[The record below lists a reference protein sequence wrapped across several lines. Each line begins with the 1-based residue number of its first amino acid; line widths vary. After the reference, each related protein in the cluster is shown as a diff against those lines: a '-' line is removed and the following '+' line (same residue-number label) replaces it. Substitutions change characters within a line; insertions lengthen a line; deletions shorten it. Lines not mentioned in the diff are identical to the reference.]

1 MRSVRLFGSFKTS
14 VKKHFSSTAQSTK
27 AFEDAAKSGYSTVD
41 STDIEHHSKLSHKWW
56 DTAGE
61 LKALH
66 SLNTLRIQFIRD
78 GLANTGIT
86 SMIPSLPLSNVKI
99 LDVGCGGGIL
109 SEPLARIGADVTG
122 IDASSELIKTATE
135 HATLDINLSER
146 LQYISTSIEEHSQS
160 NYEKYDAVVSSEV
173 LEHVADKELFLKCC
187 TAAMRPGGSLFLTT
201 INKSMA
207 SLFGAI
213 IAAEYILRLVP
224 QGTHDWNKFVSPNE
238 VRRILES
245 AGCQTKLIHG
255 MCYNPLTNEWSWM
268 PSTVINYA
276 LHAVKREEL

>member
-1 MRSVRLFGSFKTS
+1 MRSVTLLGSFKAS
-14 VKKHFSSTAQSTK
+14 VRRHFFSTAQSSK
-27 AFEDAAKSGYSTVD
+27 GFEDAAKSGYTTVD
-41 STDIEHHSKLSHKWW
+41 ATDVERHSKISHNWW
-56 DTAGE
+56 DTTGE
-61 LKALH
+61 MKALH

-86 SMIPSLPLSNVKI
+86 SMIPCLPLNNIKI

-135 HATLDINLSER
+135 HAKLDINLSER
-146 LQYISTSIEEHSQS
+146 LHYISTSIEEHSQS
-160 NYEKYDAVVSSEV
+160 NHEKYDAVVTSEV

-187 TAAMRPGGSLFLTT
+187 TAAVRPGGSFFLTT

-207 SLFGAI
+207 SLLSAI
-213 IAAEYILRLVP
+213 IAAEYVLKLVP
-224 QGTHDWNKFVSPNE
+224 RGTHDWNKFVSPNE

-268 PSTVINYA
+268 SSTAINYV
-276 LHAVKREEL
+276 LHAVKREEP